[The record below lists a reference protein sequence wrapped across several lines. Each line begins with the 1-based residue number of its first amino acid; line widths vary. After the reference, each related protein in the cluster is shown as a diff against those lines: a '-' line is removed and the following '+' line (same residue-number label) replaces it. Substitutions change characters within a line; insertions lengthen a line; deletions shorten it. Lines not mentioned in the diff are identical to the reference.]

1 MVGDDRALQKN
12 SVGRKSDS
20 GGNGVGAGKSPSEE
34 ASARGVEQ
42 VTAKPRLKNVSNFS
56 NNFSHHSYMSSS
68 MNHGE
73 NIYDSKINEERPKI
87 NKSLGKHQ
95 INNNLHMWT
104 KMGAKIYKDVQ
115 PTILYHQQK
124 QGESTDNQI
133 IDEKTETSNKPPARI

>member
-1 MVGDDRALQKN
+1 
-12 SVGRKSDS
+12 
-20 GGNGVGAGKSPSEE
+20 
-34 ASARGVEQ
+34 
-42 VTAKPRLKNVSNFS
+42 
-56 NNFSHHSYMSSS
+56 

-133 IDEKTETSNKPPARI
+133 IAEKTEISNKPPVRI